1 MDHDYIRTLVN
12 CDKNCSKRLDSISE
26 SLAQIELSYL
36 TQISRIADLSDIDR
50 RVVLFVSL
58 STMDEVWSDVI
69 MCLKSGMEIE

>member
-12 CDKNCSKRLDSISE
+12 CDKNCSKKLGSISE